1 MNASLQEDNLFSIK
15 FIIPFLTILFLIIM
29 MVLPYQFKIIDNSMP
44 FLSLIGVYYWSV
56 FKKDLLS
63 ISAIFVL
70 GIIQDIILGSPL
82 GLTSLLLIIAQQFI
96 FFQGRNFLERRF
108 LFNFFI
114 FILMIISFGFL
125 SWGISSLYVSAFLGY
140 WEVILQILLTI
151 AFYPIIILI
160 LNLATKR

>member
-1 MNASLQEDNLFSIK
+1 MNSSLQEDNLFSIK

-56 FKKDLLS
+56 FKKDLLP

-96 FFQGRNFLERRF
+96 FFQGRNFLERGF